1 LQTKLKFDVRK
12 LNPSHVIYFK
22 RNAVVCLE
30 FQNQRLSELIIIIT
44 PLAAILEVPSS
55 AYQHCPLALLSF
67 LSAIHPAANSQIIFL
82 QLASVHGQAEIEQ
95 TFIQP
100 FRFDYITMQ
109 SHHKHQHSPSNL
121 MENLLIKI
129 SSNNTKGKK
138 ES

>member
-1 LQTKLKFDVRK
+1 
-12 LNPSHVIYFK
+12 
-22 RNAVVCLE
+22 LE
-30 FQNQRLSELIIIIT
+30 FQKQRLSELIIIIT

-82 QLASVHGQAEIEQ
+82 QLASVHGQAKIEQ
-95 TFIQP
+95 PSIQP

-129 SSNNTKGKK
+129 SSNKTKGKK